1 MAEKP
6 VPFIKI
12 CCMTR
17 EEDAVMAINLGADAI
32 GMLFYDKSTR
42 YISVEKAKAISKAV
56 SQDGLKVGLF
66 VDAEEGYIRE
76 ILNQVPLDILQFHGT
91 ESQDYCS
98 SFGLPYW
105 KTLRAKDH
113 AYLQEEVEHY
123 PEAKGILLDT
133 WHPTKM
139 GGTGDVFDWTMLE
152 GLKMD
157 QHLILA
163 GGLNPGN
170 IREAVTKVQPW
181 AVDVCSGVEES
192 PGIKSGALMKQF
204 IDGARRV

>member
-1 MAEKP
+1 
-6 VPFIKI
+6 
-12 CCMTR
+12 MTR

-42 YISVEKAKAISKAV
+42 YISVEKAKAISNEV
-56 SQDGLKVGLF
+56 SEDGLKVGVF
-66 VDAEEGYIRE
+66 VDADDAYIRD
-76 ILNQVPLDILQFHGT
+76 ILDHVPLDILQFHGT
-91 ESQDYCS
+91 ETQDYCS

-105 KTLRAKDH
+105 KTLRPKDS
-113 AYLQEEVEHY
+113 ASLQEEAEHY
-123 PEAKGILLDT
+123 SQAKGILLDT

-139 GGTGDVFDWTMLE
+139 GGTGDTFDWAMLE
-152 GLKMD
+152 GLAMD

-192 PGIKSGALMKQF
+192 PGIKSGVLMKQF
-204 IDGARRV
+204 IDGARCV